1 MLYIVDECLKIYNN
15 KFTIWFNK
23 LNEAVGHGWSVCGFK
38 AHGIIFKFC
47 YVKTIMGNIY

>member
-23 LNEAVGHGWSVCGFK
+23 LNEAVGVHVIDGV
-38 AHGIIFKFC
+38 
-47 YVKTIMGNIY
+47 YVALKHMESYLSFVM